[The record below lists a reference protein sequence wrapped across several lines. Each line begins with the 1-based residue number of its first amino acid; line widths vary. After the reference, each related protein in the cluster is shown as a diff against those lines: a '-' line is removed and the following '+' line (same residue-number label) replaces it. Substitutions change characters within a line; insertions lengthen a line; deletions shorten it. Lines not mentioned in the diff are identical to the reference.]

1 MNFLRSLAFYS
12 VFYFGT
18 LILLVVVL
26 FQGARGVRRV
36 AGGWSALHRW
46 CVRHLLRIRV
56 IQQGGPIDGPA
67 LYAMRHESFFEAIDA
82 PCVFGEP
89 VIFAKQELLEIPAWG
104 RAARRYGIIPVA
116 RDDGAKALRD
126 LMRAAKGAKAEGRP
140 FLIFPEGTRTPHGDE
155 GAIVS
160 GFAGLYKLLDLPV
173 VPVAVN
179 SGPLYR
185 SFVKRP
191 GQITYRFGSAIEPGL
206 PREELEARVREAIN
220 ALQPSA
226 R

>member
-191 GQITYRFGSAIEPGL
+191 GQITYRFGPAIEPGL

>member
-36 AGGWSALHRW
+36 GGGWSALHRW

-191 GQITYRFGSAIEPGL
+191 GQITYRFGPAIEPGL

>member
-1 MNFLRSLAFYS
+1 MNLLRSLAFYG
-12 VFYFGT
+12 VFYLGT
-18 LILLVVVL
+18 LVLLVVIP

-46 CVRHLLRIRV
+46 CVRHLLRIRI

-89 VIFAKQELLEIPAWG
+89 VIFAKQELLAIPAWG
-104 RAARRYGIIPVA
+104 GAGRKYGLIPVA
-116 RDDGAKALRD
+116 RDEGAKALRD

>member
-1 MNFLRSLAFYS
+1 MNLLRSLAFYG
-12 VFYFGT
+12 VFYLGT
-18 LILLVVVL
+18 LVLLVVIP

-46 CVRHLLRIRV
+46 CVRHLLRIRI

-89 VIFAKQELLEIPAWG
+89 VIFAKQELLAIPAWG
-104 RAARRYGIIPVA
+104 GAGRKYGLIPVA
-116 RDDGAKALRD
+116 RDEGAKALRD

-191 GQITYRFGSAIEPGL
+191 GQITYRFGPAIETGL
-206 PREELEARVREAIN
+206 PREDVEARAREAIN
-220 ALQPSA
+220 ALQPPA

>member
-1 MNFLRSLAFYS
+1 M
-12 VFYFGT
+12 
-18 LILLVVVL
+18 
-26 FQGARGVRRV
+26 
-36 AGGWSALHRW
+36 
-46 CVRHLLRIRV
+46 
-56 IQQGGPIDGPA
+56 
-67 LYAMRHESFFEAIDA
+67 
-82 PCVFGEP
+82 
-89 VIFAKQELLEIPAWG
+89 
-104 RAARRYGIIPVA
+104 
-116 RDDGAKALRD
+116 
-126 LMRAAKGAKAEGRP
+126 
-140 FLIFPEGTRTPHGDE
+140 
-155 GAIVS
+155 S

>member
-1 MNFLRSLAFYS
+1 MNLLRSLAFYS
-12 VFYFGT
+12 VFYLGT
-18 LILLVVVL
+18 LVLLL
-26 FQGARGVRRV
+26 IIPFQGARAVRRV

-46 CVRHLLRIRV
+46 CVRHLLRIRI

-82 PCVFGEP
+82 PCVFVEP
-89 VIFAKQELLEIPAWG
+89 VIFAKQELFEIPVWG
-104 RAARRYGIIPVA
+104 GAARKYGLIPVA
-116 RDDGAKALRD
+116 RDEGAKALRD
-126 LMRAAKGAKAEGRP
+126 LMRAAKGAKADRRP

-155 GAIVS
+155 GPIVS

-185 SFVKRP
+185 GFLKRP
-191 GQITYRFGSAIEPGL
+191 GQITYRFGPPIEKGL
-206 PREELEARVREAIN
+206 PREQIEARVREAIN
-220 ALQPSA
+220 ALQPST

>member
-1 MNFLRSLAFYS
+1 MNLLRSLAFYS
-12 VFYFGT
+12 VFYLGT
-18 LILLVVVL
+18 LILLVIVP

-104 RAARRYGIIPVA
+104 GAARRYGLIPVA

-191 GQITYRFGSAIEPGL
+191 GQITYRFGPAIETGL
-206 PREELEARVREAIN
+206 PREEVEAMVRDAIN

>member
-1 MNFLRSLAFYS
+1 MNLLRSLAFYG
-12 VFYFGT
+12 VFYLGT
-18 LILLVVVL
+18 LVLLVVIP

-46 CVRHLLRIRV
+46 CVRHLLRIRI
-56 IQQGGPIDGPA
+56 IQQG
-67 LYAMRHESFFEAIDA
+67 DA

-89 VIFAKQELLEIPAWG
+89 VIFAKQELLAIPAWG
-104 RAARRYGIIPVA
+104 GAGRKYGLIPVA
-116 RDDGAKALRD
+116 RDEGAKALRD

-191 GQITYRFGSAIEPGL
+191 GQITYRFGPAIETGL
-206 PREELEARVREAIN
+206 PREDVEARVREAIN

>member
-1 MNFLRSLAFYS
+1 MNLLRSLAFYS
-12 VFYFGT
+12 VFYLGT
-18 LILLVVVL
+18 LILLVIVP

-104 RAARRYGIIPVA
+104 GAARRYGLIPVA

-126 LMRAAKGAKAEGRP
+126 LMRAAKGAKAECRP

-191 GQITYRFGSAIEPGL
+191 GQITYRFGPAIETGL
-206 PREELEARVREAIN
+206 PREEVEAMVRDAIN

>member
-1 MNFLRSLAFYS
+1 MNLLRSLAFYG
-12 VFYFGT
+12 VFYLGT
-18 LILLVVVL
+18 LVLLVVIP
-26 FQGARGVRRV
+26 FQGERGVRRV

-46 CVRHLLRIRV
+46 CVRHLLRIRI

-89 VIFAKQELLEIPAWG
+89 VIFAKQELLAIPAWG
-104 RAARRYGIIPVA
+104 GAGRKYGLIPVA
-116 RDDGAKALRD
+116 RDEGAKALRD
-126 LMRAAKGAKAEGRP
+126 LMRAAKAAKAEGRT

-191 GQITYRFGSAIEPGL
+191 GQITYRFGPTIEPGL
-206 PREELEARVREAIN
+206 PRDEVEARVREAIN
-220 ALQPSA
+220 ALQPSV

>member
-18 LILLVVVL
+18 LILLVIVP
-26 FQGARGVRRV
+26 FQGSRGVRRV

-89 VIFAKQELLEIPAWG
+89 VIFAKQELLAIPAWG

-116 RDDGAKALRD
+116 RDEGAKALRD

-191 GQITYRFGSAIEPGL
+191 GQITYRFGPAIEPGL
-206 PREELEARVREAIN
+206 PRDEVEARGREAIN